1 MIVKGDKIELVKEIR
16 IFKKI
21 GTKFEV
27 DRIDED
33 GNITFNFCSCD
44 SEIGRSGRA
53 TMTYREFEKYFKI
66 VPKRVQRV
74 WSEWMLTNILYF
86 GFIGQHLNKIN
97 VEYRTNGK
105 TVQVRP
111 QRVYSTSINR
121 LRGEATCSP
130 SDDFDV
136 NKGLAIAKMRLA
148 KKLSDFSYE
157 RFEEGLRI

>member
-16 IFKKI
+16 VFKKI

-44 SEIGRSGRA
+44 SEIGRPGRA

-74 WSEWMLTNILYF
+74 WSEWMLTNIPYF
-86 GFIGQHLNKIN
+86 GFVGQYLSRIN

-105 TVQVRP
+105 KVQVRP
-111 QRVYSTSINR
+111 LQEYTLIGS

>member
-1 MIVKGDKIELVKEIR
+1 MIIKGDKIELVKETR
-16 IFKKI
+16 AFKKI

-33 GNITFNFCSCD
+33 GNITFNFRSCD
-44 SEIGRSGRA
+44 SEVGRPGRA

-66 VPKRVQRV
+66 VPERV
-74 WSEWMLTNILYF
+74 WSEWMPTSIQYF
-86 GFIGQHLNKIN
+86 GFIGQHLNRIN
-97 VEYRTNGK
+97 AVYRTNGK
-105 TVQVRP
+105 KVQVRP
-111 QRVYSTSINR
+111 HRAYSPSINR

-157 RFEEGLRI
+157 RFEEGLRN

>member
-1 MIVKGDKIELVKEIR
+1 MIIKGDKIELVKETR
-16 IFKKI
+16 AFKKI

-33 GNITFNFCSCD
+33 GNITFNFRSCD
-44 SEIGRSGRA
+44 SEVGRPGRA
-53 TMTYREFEKYFKI
+53 IMTYREFEKYFKI
-66 VPKRVQRV
+66 VPERV
-74 WSEWMLTNILYF
+74 WSEWMLTTNIPYF
-86 GFIGQHLNKIN
+86 GFVGQCLNRMD

-105 TVQVRP
+105 KVQVRP
-111 QRVYSTSINR
+111 RRVYSTSINR

-148 KKLSDFSYE
+148 KKFSDFSYK
-157 RFEEGLRI
+157 RFEEGLRN